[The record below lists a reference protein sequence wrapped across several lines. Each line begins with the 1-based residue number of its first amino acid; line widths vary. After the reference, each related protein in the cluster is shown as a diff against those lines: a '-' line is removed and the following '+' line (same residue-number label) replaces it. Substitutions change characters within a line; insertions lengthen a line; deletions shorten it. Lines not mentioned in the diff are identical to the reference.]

1 MTKNSNRTFVHI
13 CVVISTM
20 DLQLP
25 QTNMTG
31 VAIIGNNDQLEN
43 YWTTYRMY
51 MCVCQQQ
58 KYTIQQIQNTVA
70 ISLFNILVANQQ

>member
-20 DLQLP
+20 NLQLL

-31 VAIIGNNDQLEN
+31 VVIIGNNDQLEN
-43 YWTTYRMY
+43 YWTTYRM
-51 MCVCQQQ
+51 CLSTTT

>member
-1 MTKNSNRTFVHI
+1 MTKNSDRTFVHI

-58 KYTIQQIQNTVA
+58 QSTQYSKFRIQWQFHCL
-70 ISLFNILVANQQ
+70 ISWLLTQ